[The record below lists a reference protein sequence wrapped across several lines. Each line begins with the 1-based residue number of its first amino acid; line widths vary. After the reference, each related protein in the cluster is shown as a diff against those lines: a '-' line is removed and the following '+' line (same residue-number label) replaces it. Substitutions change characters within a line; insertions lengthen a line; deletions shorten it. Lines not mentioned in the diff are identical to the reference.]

1 MCLSPS
7 AAMFYKPAS
16 ELALDE
22 IGALFIESFSG
33 YVGGPV
39 SQDTGAAG
47 HWADANYVSPPRSYV
62 FFASA
67 EEDGVEGDPAQP
79 VALALICLR
88 DDKPGEARLG
98 IMGVVPRARGKGVGG
113 KALRMVIEGERRRG
127 LRLLELEVLQKNA
140 HAVQLYRRAGFAV
153 ARELLGWRRGPTA
166 AADFPPD
173 AELRG
178 CDVGEVEAAARAH
191 MAADLPWQ
199 TWHFA
204 NERGAKQGFRLGGAL
219 CVVSQPQED
228 EKEREEG
235 KDEAPMNMF
244 SLVVEPEHRGRGAAR
259 RLVRAVMGRFPGRS
273 WSVSDIFP
281 KEYGDK
287 IATELGFGE
296 RETKQFQMKLQID
309 P

>member
-1 MCLSPS
+1 
-7 AAMFYKPAS
+7 MFYKSAS
-16 ELALDE
+16 EFALEE

-39 SQDTGAAG
+39 SQDPGAAA
-47 HWADANYVSPPRSYV
+47 HWAEANYVSRPRSYV

-67 EEDGVEGDPAQP
+67 EDGVEGDPDQP

-98 IMGVVPRARGKGVGG
+98 IMGVVPRARGRGVGG
-113 KALRMVIEGERRRG
+113 KALRMVIEAERRHG
-127 LRLLELEVLQKNA
+127 LRLLELEVVQKNTY
-140 HAVQLYRRAGFAV
+140 AVQLYRRAGFAV
-153 ARELLGWRRGPTA
+153 ARELLGWRRGPTGA
-166 AADFPPD
+166 AEFPPD
-173 AELRG
+173 AELRA
-178 CDVGEVEAAARAH
+178 CDVAEVEAAARAH

-204 NERGAKQGFRLGGAL
+204 GEPGAKQGFRLGGAL
-219 CVVSQPQED
+219 CVVSRPQGDGEED
-228 EKEREEG
+228 GKERGEG
-235 KDEAPMNMF
+235 EDQAPMNMF
-244 SLVVEPEHRGRGAAR
+244 SLVVESEHRGRGAAR
-259 RLVRAVMGRFPGRS
+259 RLVRAVMARFPGRS
-273 WSVSDIFP
+273 WSVTDIFP

-287 IATELGFGE
+287 IAKELGFGE